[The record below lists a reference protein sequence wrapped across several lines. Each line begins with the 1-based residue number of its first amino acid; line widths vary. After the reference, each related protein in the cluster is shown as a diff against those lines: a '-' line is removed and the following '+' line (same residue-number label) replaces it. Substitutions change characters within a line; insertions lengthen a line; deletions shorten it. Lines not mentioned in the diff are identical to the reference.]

1 MSTSIAEYVRVLA
14 DKQRAAFFHD
24 LPETVKADLEAGQP
38 APDKVI
44 DRLSHQL
51 GVPDLLCRY
60 WVDTYL
66 HWRKRTGATA
76 ATVPEG
82 T

>member
-1 MSTSIAEYVRVLA
+1 MSTSIADYVYALA
-14 DKQRAAFFHD
+14 DGQRTAFFRD

-38 APDKVI
+38 APDQVLVS
-44 DRLSHQL
+44 LSHKL

-66 HWRKRTGATA
+66 HWRKRQTA
-76 ATVPEG
+76 AAVPG
-82 T
+82 ST